1 HRTGVIA
8 DLAALYERRQ
18 LLGDFASRE
27 LRARYKGSALGFA
40 WNFFIPLLQLVVFT
54 ILFGVLLRTPSR
66 TATGDQPYAIFL
78 FAGLVP
84 WTFFASS
91 LQGGAARVV
100 LPHAR
105 PLPGEHPRRP
115 SARARA
121 LAPQPDD
128 GHRRRL
134 AARTARRRAAGVGR
148 ARLCGGVRHRA
159 LRRRLCVLPARQGWV
174 RGGALRAA
182 LALLAAFA
190 ILAAIVA
197 TGALDALDQ
206 ALLAL
211 VQVPRSGALDV
222 VANLVTAAGQAEVT
236 GTLAIGMALAR
247 LRHRRIDWW
256 EPLGL
261 FVVTIIEVTAKMLV
275 PQPLPPRE
283 LSRSVP
289 LAPFL
294 TLPLRGAFPSGH
306 V

>member
-1 HRTGVIA
+1 M
-8 DLAALYERRQ
+8 
-18 LLGDFASRE
+18 
-27 LRARYKGSALGFA
+27 
-40 WNFFIPLLQLVVFT
+40 
-54 ILFGVLLRTPSR
+54 
-66 TATGDQPYAIFL
+66 
-78 FAGLVP
+78 
-84 WTFFASS
+84 
-91 LQGGAARVV
+91 
-100 LPHAR
+100 
-105 PLPGEHPRRP
+105 
-115 SARARA
+115 
-121 LAPQPDD
+121 
-128 GHRRRL
+128 
-134 AARTARRRAAGVGR
+134 GR
-148 ARLCGGVRHRA
+148 ARLCGGVRRCA
-159 LRRRLCVLPARQGWV
+159 LRRRLRVLPARQGRV

-211 VQVPRSGALDV
+211 VQVPRSAALDLL
-222 VANLVTAAGQAEVT
+222 ANLVTAAGQAEVT

-306 V
+306 VTRFAYLSGLFGVIPLWIRVGFLAVAIATRIYLAEHWPSDTLGGLLLGVGGALVAGAIATRMKRRRPGDAEGAR